1 MKRIFQ
7 SAFLCVALST
17 SCVGFAQSTTPSPAH
32 PATKRS
38 QGFLDYALGKINPSN
53 KDYGSSTAEARG
65 EVVAYTIQSLY
76 FWSNVVSLTL
86 LAATSTALVLVL
98 RTQDKREIIAA
109 TLIAQLWN
117 GRVVDRKEMVRR
129 TAMYNALVETK
140 NAALTIKPPEPSVGE
155 HSAPTSKP
163 DSEEKP
169 SAKSGVQRK
178 ATVPHSPSS
187 NGETGSTGS
196 SEPGQ
201 KGLLMENQL
210 QALRNSERSLR
221 ARLNQVSEDLERER
235 QRNQSLKG
243 A

>member
-1 MKRIFQ
+1 MKRIFR
-7 SAFLCVALST
+7 STFLGVVLCT
-17 SCVGFAQSTTPSPAH
+17 SCVGHAQSAAPSTAH
-32 PATKRS
+32 PAAKHS

-53 KDYGSSTAEARG
+53 KDYGSSTADARG

-117 GRVVDRKEMVRR
+117 GRVVDRKEIVRR
-129 TAMYNALVETK
+129 TAMYNAVVEAE
-140 NAALTIKPPEPSVGE
+140 NASLTMKPPTLPEEE
-155 HSAPTSKP
+155 HTTAAAAPAK
-163 DSEEKP
+163 EEKP

-178 ATVPHSPSS
+178 ASVSDSPSS
-187 NGETGSTGS
+187 EGETGSPDGS
-196 SEPGQ
+196 ESGQ
-201 KGLLMENQL
+201 AGLALKTQV
-210 QALRNSERSLR
+210 QALRNSERNLR
-221 ARLNQVSEDLERER
+221 TRLNQVSQDLERER
-235 QRNQSLKG
+235 QRNQALKG